1 MTAARTW
8 KLSAH
13 EAGSFE
19 WAEHILESTG
29 RLTPDQ
35 VALALKTNP
44 DTPLTRRL
52 KHYLI
57 RLKRRH
63 RGSGVRA
70 RNAAAWEFI
79 LFDAKRLY
87 QAKLEE
93 TRLEQSNAINSVS
106 DGQISEM
113 AAERAYKAVLQEM
126 QTRNLDWLTL
136 RNLLSLRASEPE
148 LFFDLEPV
156 PPSTP
161 QAAA

>member
-1 MTAARTW
+1 
-8 KLSAH
+8 
-13 EAGSFE
+13 
-19 WAEHILESTG
+19 
-29 RLTPDQ
+29 
-35 VALALKTNP
+35 
-44 DTPLTRRL
+44 
-52 KHYLI
+52 
-57 RLKRRH
+57 
-63 RGSGVRA
+63 VRA
-70 RNAAAWEFI
+70 RNAAAREFI